1 MAESERSQVKLTP
14 KQLAAVEAL
23 MLAPSIQEAAARAGV
38 PESTLRRWRA
48 QPDFQAALKAASYE
62 LWQGLTNR
70 LQASTEKAVAT
81 LESICDGGDKD
92 TARVSAARWI
102 LEFAFKA
109 REALIVSELDDIKE
123 KLDAVEEAE
132 E

>member
-62 LWQGLTNR
+62 LWQGLTPPPGQHR
-70 LQASTEKAVAT
+70 
-81 LESICDGGDKD
+81 ESRRHAGEH
-92 TARVSAARWI
+92 
-102 LEFAFKA
+102 L
-109 REALIVSELDDIKE
+109 
-123 KLDAVEEAE
+123 
-132 E
+132 